1 MEKNL
6 NQLTKQTNLFKNKS
20 VKLFIIGAGGHSRVI
35 LDCDKILK
43 HNVLGIIDINQNKKK
58 KENINGVNVYPKNHI
73 NNIKKNHAIFLA
85 IGENKLREK
94 YYNKLKKKYKLINLI
109 HPRSLVSK
117 QIEIG
122 KGNYIGPGATINSN
136 TKILNNTII
145 NSRALIEH
153 ECIIEDN
160 SHVGPGVKLGGRC
173 IVSKN
178 VFIGIGSVVIDKVKI
193 GEDTVVGAASL
204 VLKNLLKKK
213 TYFGV
218 PVKIKK

>member
-1 MEKNL
+1 M
-6 NQLTKQTNLFKNKS
+6 
-20 VKLFIIGAGGHSRVI
+20 
-35 LDCDKILK
+35 
-43 HNVLGIIDINQNKKK
+43 
-58 KENINGVNVYPKNHI
+58 
-73 NNIKKNHAIFLA
+73 
-85 IGENKLREK
+85 
-94 YYNKLKKKYKLINLI
+94 
-109 HPRSLVSK
+109 
-117 QIEIG
+117 
-122 KGNYIGPGATINSN
+122 
-136 TKILNNTII
+136 NNTII

-218 PVKIKK
+218 PVKIKKWFTYQLHVLVKKI